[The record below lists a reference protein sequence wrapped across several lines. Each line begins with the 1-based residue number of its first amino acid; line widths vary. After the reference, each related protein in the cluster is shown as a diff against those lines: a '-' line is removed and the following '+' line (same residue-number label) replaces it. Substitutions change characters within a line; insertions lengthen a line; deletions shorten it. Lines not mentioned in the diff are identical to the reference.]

1 MPQFS
6 IIIPVYRVEEYLEKC
21 VDSILAQTC
30 QDFELLLIDDGS
42 PDGSGA
48 ICDRYAASH
57 PNQVRA
63 LHQPNGGAG
72 AARNRGIELAQGD
85 YLLFVDGDDW
95 LAPNLLEDLS
105 ASIAATPAD
114 LYLFGALVERD
125 GKVTGELHE
134 ELPADLPTH
143 TRTHPSCSSASWPR
157 GTAPIAGRCLPRA
170 ASALPRRSGMRI
182 SAS

>member
-6 IIIPVYRVEEYLEKC
+6 IIIPVYRVEEYLENAWTPFWPRR
-21 VDSILAQTC
+21 VRILS
-30 QDFELLLIDDGS
+30 FFLIDDGS

-63 LHQPNGGAG
+63 PHQPNGGAG

-143 TRTHPSCSSASWPR
+143 TKDAPPAVLRCYGPVEPRLSPDAVYRGRHPLCHE
-157 GTAPIAGRCLPRA
+157 GLV
-170 ASALPRRSGMRI
+170 
-182 SAS
+182 

>member
-143 TRTHPSCSSASWPR
+143 TKERAPAVLRRYGPVEPRLSPDAVYRGRHPLCHE
-157 GTAPIAGRCLPRA
+157 GLV
-170 ASALPRRSGMRI
+170 
-182 SAS
+182 